1 MFKRVLL
8 STRRKIVAFLLSI
21 FFLLLS
27 ACGNSP
33 GEDRLKIK
41 SFEEIMA
48 DMDVWVKI
56 CQEYLDQSTLAQEN
70 LENAPMDGPDEL
82 PSTEPAPKFTP
93 LESKEVDLIAQKEF
107 LSAIVLTMNS
117 LEGDGREAFL
127 DFSKTLVDKTDQDC
141 AEALLFLV
149 WMQYNLETAGKMK
162 LTQNEVFGLYHQ
174 AFLERHNKPFA
185 ELREDA
191 GIAGP
196 GLTDLDGRKIL
207 PSEFLTQMAEEG
219 VGVAVQLV
227 GPGKAIK
234 IFAAF
239 PGLVRL
245 GNIFYVR
252 HHTIPRE
259 ILKMLP
265 KKGANNALVR
275 GVRGRPNRWLMPY
288 DEHLSI
294 HRGRGGG
301 AYNEFFKKRLNVLK
315 RPATTADV
323 NRWRE
328 EAIRSFN
335 LRKYRPNNWRI
346 WP

>member
-1 MFKRVLL
+1 M
-8 STRRKIVAFLLSI
+8 AFLLSI

-70 LENAPMDGPDEL
+70 LENTPMDGPDEL

-141 AEALLFLV
+141 AEALLLLV
-149 WMQYNLETAGKMK
+149 WMQYNLGIVGEMK

-174 AFLERHNKPFA
+174 AFLERHNKTFA

-196 GLTDLDGRKIL
+196 GLTDLEGRKIL
-207 PSEFLTQMAEEG
+207 PSGFLSQMAEEG
-219 VGVAVQLV
+219 VGVAVELIV
-227 GPGKAIK
+227 PGKAIK

-239 PGLVRL
+239 PGLVRM
-245 GNIFYVR
+245 GNIYHVK
-252 HHTIPRE
+252 HHTVPRQ
-259 ILKMLP
+259 ILDILP
-265 KKGANNALVR
+265 DHVAKDLHVLGKKGH
-275 GVRGRPNRWLMPY
+275 PNKWLMPL
-288 DEHLSI
+288 DEHKDF
-294 HRGRGGG
+294 HRPIKGYRGGR
-301 AYNEFFKKRLNVLK
+301 YNKFFIKKIASLGRDPTVEDVLK
-315 RPATTADV
+315 
-323 NRWRE
+323 WRE
-328 EAIRSFN
+328 QAVRIFK
-335 LRKYRPNNWRI
+335 LGKYRPKIWR
-346 WP
+346 P